1 MSEISKLNEIFLN
14 ADRDNKNIKEKNNA
28 GRQEKKIK
36 KSGFVGGILYYIFVF
51 CIAIIIAAFLWMA
64 ANDALSL
71 NKGNFEATIL
81 LPEDK
86 FTTETVNE
94 FNPDNTSVT
103 KSYTTIDSD
112 YVAKKLKEAGLINY
126 EWLFKLYCNISNAT
140 RKLEPGEYVL
150 KSTYDYRA
158 LIQHMQQDRTSIGVV
173 NVTIPEGFTMH
184 QIFKRFEEEG
194 VSTYDDLMYAAANSK
209 FKYSFLDEEKIGDPT
224 RLEGFL
230 FPDTY
235 EFYKGMEASSAIN
248 KMLQTFYYKI
258 TPDMQKQ
265 ADNLNLSFYNVL
277 KVASIVEREAQYD
290 EDRALVASVV
300 YNRLNS
306 GWQIGMDSTILYLY
320 PDHEGEPTAEM
331 LAEDTPYNSRLHRG
345 LPPTP
350 ICNPGLA
357 SISAA
362 LNPEP
367 STYYYFMSDETGHMH
382 FFSSQAEFESYARDI
397 NENQY

>member
-1 MSEISKLNEIFLN
+1 MSEISKLNEIFAR
-14 ADRDNKNIKEKNNA
+14 ADNNSKNIQKKKNDSTQDN
-28 GRQEKKIK
+28 KIK
-36 KSGFVGGILYYIFVF
+36 KSGFLGGILYYVFVF
-51 CIAIIIAAFLWMA
+51 CVAVIIAAFLWMA

-71 NKGNFEATIL
+71 NKGNFEAIVT
-81 LPEDK
+81 LPEEK
-86 FTTETVNE
+86 FTTETITE
-94 FNPDNTSVT
+94 FNPDNTSAIKT
-103 KSYTTIDSD
+103 YTTIDSD
-112 YVAKKLKEAGLINY
+112 YVAKKLKDAGLINY
-126 EWLFKLYCNISNAT
+126 EWLFKFYCNISNAM
-140 RKLEPGEYVL
+140 RKLEPGEYTL

-158 LIQHMQQDRTSIGVV
+158 LIQHMQQDRTSISVA

-194 VSTYDDLMYAAANSK
+194 VASYDDLMEAAANSK
-209 FKYSFLDEEKIGDPT
+209 FKYSFLDEEKIGVPT

-248 KMLQTFYYKI
+248 KLLQTFYYKI

-331 LAEDTPYNSRLHRG
+331 LAEDPPYNSRLHRG

-357 SISAA
+357 SIQAA

-367 STYYYFMSDETGHMH
+367 SIYYYFMSDETGHMH
-382 FFSSQAEFESYARDI
+382 FFSSQAEFEAYEREI
-397 NENQY
+397 NGNQ